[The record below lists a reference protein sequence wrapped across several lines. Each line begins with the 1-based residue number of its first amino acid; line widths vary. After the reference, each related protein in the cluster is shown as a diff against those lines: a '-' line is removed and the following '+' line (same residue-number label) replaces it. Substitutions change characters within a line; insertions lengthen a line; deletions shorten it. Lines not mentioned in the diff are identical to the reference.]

1 MSAQLFSAQS
11 PSQPPT
17 LAPDYSAEDVQAI
30 LTIVDAGV
38 LL

>member
-1 MSAQLFSAQS
+1 MSAQLFSA
-11 PSQPPT
+11 QPPT

-30 LTIVDAGV
+30 LTIVDAGA